1 MPELPEVEAL
11 AVFLREHASGRVIAR
26 AEAASFAVL
35 KTFDPPLSALSGR
48 VIGEVARHGKF
59 LDLSCG
65 SGPGAAGAAG
75 AAGDLHLVM
84 HLARAGWLRW
94 RDDIPDK
101 PARPGKS
108 PLAFR
113 LVLEDGSG
121 FDLTEAGTQK
131 RLAVYLVRDPADVP
145 GVASLGP
152 EPLADDFTVDAL
164 AAILAGRRTQIKGVL
179 RDQHIIAGIGNAYSD
194 EVLNVAKMSPYK
206 LASSFTA
213 DEVAVLH
220 DAIVSTLRE
229 AVKRSAGLA
238 AADLKG
244 EKKTGLRVHGKA
256 GQPCPTCGDTI
267 REVSFADSAL
277 QYCPTCQTGGKPLA
291 DRRMSRLLKLGRRCA
306 TRDALRPWPASG
318 GAGVRCRASPAS
330 GGAADR
336 LPPADEIDVGRRHP
350 GGDHGPQLYL
360 GQGGG
365 DQLPAVRA
373 LRRLPR
379 CGSLVGGLS
388 GGARLGAAGV
398 GQTGEVDL
406 QRDARLLDGQPG
418 L

>member
-1 MPELPEVEAL
+1 M
-11 AVFLREHASGRVIAR
+11 
-26 AEAASFAVL
+26 
-35 KTFDPPLSALSGR
+35 
-48 VIGEVARHGKF
+48 
-59 LDLSCG
+59 
-65 SGPGAAGAAG
+65 
-75 AAGDLHLVM
+75 
-84 HLARAGWLRW
+84 
-94 RDDIPDK
+94 
-101 PARPGKS
+101 
-108 PLAFR
+108 
-113 LVLEDGSG
+113 LEDGSG

-194 EVLNVAKMSPYK
+194 EVLNVAKMSPFK

-256 GQPCPTCGDTI
+256 GQPCPACGDTI

-291 DRRMSRLLKLGRRCA
+291 DRRMSRLLKLAAPAVTSGA
-306 TRDALRPWPASG
+306 T
-318 GAGVRCRASPAS
+318 S

-336 LPPADEIDVGRRHP
+336 LPPADEVDVGRRHP
-350 GGDHGPQLYL
+350 GRDPGLQLDL

-379 CGSLVGGLS
+379 AGSLVGGLS
-388 GGARLGAAGV
+388 GGARLGAAGI
-398 GQTGEVDL
+398 GEPGEVDL

-418 L
+418 LRRQRGDDVALGRLVELAPGGGRLVIPLAGHRRGQEVADARSLPPGRGHASPPCMNSRRQTVWMRRSTQPDRPVPVAGPRWSDAPSPQTTPTNAPFWIWRVEAPMVGP